1 MFPENIVLF
10 SWLNT
15 LAMIG
20 WALLIFAPK
29 RWKWLLATTGIV
41 IPCILGL
48 IYAALML
55 VNFSSVEGGGYAS
68 LSQVQALMDN
78 ESVLVAGWAH
88 YLCFDLFIGT
98 LIARESDKI
107 GIVRIV
113 QIPILIVTYLF
124 GPMGLVLFFICYGC
138 NYALNRKV
146 SGQ

>member
-1 MFPENIVLF
+1 MFPENAVLF

-20 WALLIFAPK
+20 WALLMFAPK

-41 IPCILGL
+41 IPCTLGL
-48 IYAALML
+48 IYGALML
-55 VNFSSVEGGGYAS
+55 VNFTSVEGGGYAS
-68 LSQVQALMDN
+68 LAQVQALMDN

-98 LIARESDKI
+98 WIARESDKI
-107 GIVRIV
+107 GVVRIV
-113 QIPILIVTYLF
+113 QIPILLATYLF
-124 GPMGLVLFFICYGC
+124 GPVGLVLFFITSAGYSTF
-138 NYALNRKV
+138 NAKV